1 MVRSVEHPL
10 EPGAGQPAFSP
21 APQRRVD
28 RDLLLAA
35 LAILLVAA
43 VLDVTP
49 ARDGVTLLGWRL
61 PEVCT
66 TKRALGVACPGC
78 GLTRSFVV
86 GVRGDLAASARLH
99 PVGAV
104 LLLLTAFQV
113 PYRAVRLARARG
125 RS

>member
-1 MVRSVEHPL
+1 MVPSVEHPR
-10 EPGAGQPAFSP
+10 EPGPETLARHR
-21 APQRRVD
+21 RRVD

-43 VLDVTP
+43 VLEVTP
-49 ARDGVTLLGWRL
+49 ARDGVTLFGWRV
-61 PEVCT
+61 PDVCA
-66 TKRALGVACPGC
+66 TKRAFGVGCLGC

-86 GVRGDLAASARLH
+86 GVRGDLAGAAALH

-104 LLLLTAFQV
+104 LVVLTAFQV
-113 PYRAVRLARARG
+113 PYRAVRLVRARG